1 MKSSK
6 VMRKELSNEKETKKS
21 YKKFILHLFAALFCI
36 IAVIFLVFGIKG
48 TQCIE
53 MP

>member
-1 MKSSK
+1 MK
-6 VMRKELSNEKETKKS
+6 KKPKS
-21 YKKFILHLFAALFCI
+21 FIKKFVLHLFAALFCI
-36 IAVIFLVFGIKG
+36 IAVVFLVFGIKG